1 MPLHLDQ
8 SAGKN
13 WTMGIAAN
21 VHSLN
26 FFHCSASTYRH
37 PTPQQAQHNPRSGE
51 VDVGVS
57 GHPPAK
63 HYLHSALRMRFN
75 FPLMTYNTS
84 RLTCTSEVQLLHWNK
99 TLTEQLGLPWTLAW
113 AIIFDSFLSP
123 LTTGGSL
130 KNFTSFP
137 KNKTEQ
143 VGRVVWGT
151 SHGLWQQT
159 NPLWWSTPRG

>member
-26 FFHCSASTYRH
+26 FFCCFASRH
-37 PTPQQAQHNPRSGE
+37 PTSQQAQHNLRSGE
-51 VDVGVS
+51 VDAGVS
-57 GHPPAK
+57 AYPPAK

-84 RLTCTSEVQLLHWNK
+84 RSTCTSEVQLLHWNK
-99 TLTEQLGLPWTLAW
+99 THTEQLGLPWTLAW
-113 AIIFDSFLSP
+113 SITFDSFLSP

-137 KNKTEQ
+137 TNKTEQ

-159 NPLWWSTPRG
+159 NPLWRSTPRG